1 MGHLYWVE
9 IGKTRTFFPPRNFV
23 FGSLG
28 IFWLNPEILLDHN
41 PSGFWLECTMHRLRS
56 SGTSIWGNLVS
67 APQLKRKALNT
78 WAAMQDTYLSTK
90 VLFLFFIFKILGSTL
105 SLSSWVSIILYGFYL
120 IVIVWFYGGFFPFL
134 NFNSF
139 LLLHFDG
146 LGYIWEA
153 QGGIYSWNFCSISYY
168 SRDWLVMLEFMF
180 ICSSIFLFLFA
191 FQDSFGLCSWK
202 GYRVFVS
209 DSLKC
214 TNTIRCHWYGFRKP
228 K

>member
-1 MGHLYWVE
+1 
-9 IGKTRTFFPPRNFV
+9 
-23 FGSLG
+23 
-28 IFWLNPEILLDHN
+28 
-41 PSGFWLECTMHRLRS
+41 MHRLRS

-146 LGYIWEA
+146 LGYI
-153 QGGIYSWNFCSISYY
+153 
-168 SRDWLVMLEFMF
+168 
-180 ICSSIFLFLFA
+180 
-191 FQDSFGLCSWK
+191 
-202 GYRVFVS
+202 
-209 DSLKC
+209 
-214 TNTIRCHWYGFRKP
+214 
-228 K
+228 